1 MAGTRLFYKLQ
12 LCDATDCTTN
22 HFPKV
27 LAIENNIVFHF
38 DVMLIENRLK
48 PYFLPHITEFDRI
61 THLQYMDTLG
71 IIRLVKLTIKPGE
84 NIDAMVLPIVNF
96 RFLARNTS
104 MFGFEIFGLNK
115 PHIYN
120 NIEEV
125 ELYHQHLEIII

>member
-1 MAGTRLFYKLQ
+1 MAGTTLFYKLK

-38 DVMLIENRLK
+38 DVMLIENGLK
-48 PYFLPHITEFDRI
+48 SYFLRYILEFNCI

-71 IIRLVKLTIKPGE
+71 NIRLVKLTINPGE

-104 MFGFEIFGLNK
+104 MFGFEIYGLNK
-115 PHIYN
+115 PHKYD

-125 ELYHQHLEIII
+125 ELYHQHLKSI

>member
-12 LCDATDCTTN
+12 FCDAMDCTTN
-22 HFPKV
+22 HFPEV
-27 LAIENNIVFHF
+27 LAIQNDIVFHF

-71 IIRLVKLTIKPGE
+71 IIRLVKLTGE
-84 NIDAMVLPIVNF
+84 NIDAMDFPIVNF
-96 RFLARNTS
+96 RLLARNFN
-104 MFGFEIFGLNK
+104 MFDFEIYGLNK
-115 PHIYN
+115 PHFYN

-125 ELYHQHLEIII
+125 ELYHQHLKAI